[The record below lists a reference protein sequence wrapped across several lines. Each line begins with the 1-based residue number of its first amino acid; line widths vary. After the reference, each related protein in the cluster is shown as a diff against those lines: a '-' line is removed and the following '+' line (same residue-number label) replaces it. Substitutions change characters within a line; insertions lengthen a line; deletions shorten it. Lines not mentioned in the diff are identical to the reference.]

1 MAAAGLN
8 AQKKTCPAINGALS
22 FVMSSSLEPTYIVSI
37 KDANSGVF
45 DIKGTFI
52 QNKKPSD
59 LKFVCLG
66 INSEFIAKEYAKG
79 NKIYIRDKNGMQY
92 SADQNGNINIPQ
104 SPESIES
111 IGFSSE
117 SSSGSNILSII
128 CCILI
133 LGGIGYGA
141 YYYYTTNLDNKV
153 TKKISGGVFDVGE

>member
-1 MAAAGLN
+1 M
-8 AQKKTCPAINGALS
+8 
-22 FVMSSSLEPTYIVSI
+22 
-37 KDANSGVF
+37 
-45 DIKGTFI
+45 
-52 QNKKPSD
+52 
-59 LKFVCLG
+59 G

-111 IGFSSE
+111 IGFIGFSSE